1 MGRRTHDGLCDT
13 RAFSITDGRDGDGPT
28 GPGRT
33 TELNSVRRPGRRSP
47 RDRVRTAET
56 KSFGAARRNGAR
68 KECIRG
74 AGGVLKFSELI
85 IGGML
90 RAGRGAPND
99 YYSGRC
105 KSETFYARRRKGI

>member
-47 RDRVRTAET
+47 RDPVRTAET
-56 KSFGAARRNGAR
+56 KSFGASAETVRA
-68 KECIRG
+68 KSVYAVP
-74 AGGVLKFSELI
+74 AG
-85 IGGML
+85 
-90 RAGRGAPND
+90 
-99 YYSGRC
+99 Y
-105 KSETFYARRRKGI
+105 